1 MFTPF
6 HTTRLVFRKARP
18 DDIPFVMAMERHPD
32 NRDFLWQGSLDDH
45 LSELADPDQLILMM
59 DDVTSGE
66 RVGYA
71 LIRFF
76 RKADV
81 FELRRIALNRKGE
94 GYGTEAM
101 KALITYAFTQC
112 GINRFWLD
120 VYPDNIRG
128 IHLYEKLGMHRDG
141 VLRQSDNT
149 DRGRL
154 DQIIYSLLKSEF
166 DPVKYGCKQ

>member
-6 HTTRLVFRKARP
+6 HTTRLVYRKARP

-94 GYGTEAM
+94 GLRYGSYESAYHICVHAM
-101 KALITYAFTQC
+101 RHQPLLA
-112 GINRFWLD
+112 D